1 MRSQAPFTA
10 LTAMVLAAT
19 AAPCPAQNSYY
30 PPWPPPPQTS
40 APAPPPSHPPPPS
53 PPPRTDAEPAP
64 PSGPINA
71 SQPGAPPS
79 PQLVTPAQEG
89 SKSVTTAAEAP
100 LHEMN
105 LVRQSIPPVLLAALA
120 DPYAYPSPLTCDTI
134 ISAVDELDVA
144 LGPDFDNRAPKKK
157 KSITGSGGVGLS
169 LMNSAAG
176 NLLPFHGYVGTLS
189 GASKHDA
196 LVISALNA
204 GNAQRAY
211 LKGLGEARSCPA
223 PAAPHHIGH
232 AVPPVYDGPR
242 RPKYPI
248 WQDPPPA

>member
-1 MRSQAPFTA
+1 MRLQASYRA
-10 LTAMVLAAT
+10 LTAIVLAAMAT
-19 AAPCPAQNSYY
+19 PCLAQNSYY
-30 PPWPPPPQTS
+30 PPWPPPQTS
-40 APAPPPSHPPPPS
+40 APAPAYYPPPPS
-53 PPPRTDAEPAP
+53 PPPQSAP
-64 PSGPINA
+64 EQAAPSGPVNA
-71 SQPGAPPS
+71 SQPAAPPS
-79 PQLVTPAQEG
+79 AQLVTPAQEG

-105 LVRQSIPPVLLAALA
+105 LVRQTIPPVLLAALA
-120 DPYAYPSPLTCDTI
+120 DPYAYPSPLTCATI
-134 ISAVDELDVA
+134 GSAVDELDVA
-144 LGPDFDNRAPKKK
+144 LGPDFDNRSPKKK

-204 GNAQRAY
+204 GSAQRAY

-232 AVPPVYDGPR
+232 AVAPVYDGPR